1 MTQIKKFTNNR
12 FDVLEYLYDHKDG
25 NNLVRVTQSEIA
37 ESMNVTRPTIN
48 KFISELKEDAFIQET
63 ERYLEY
69 ILTPKAITFV
79 AAMKTVAKKMNS

>member
-48 KFISELKEDAFIQET
+48 KFIADLKEDHFIQET

-69 ILTPKAITFV
+69 ILTPKAITFIS
-79 AAMKTVAKKMNS
+79 AMKTVAKKMNS